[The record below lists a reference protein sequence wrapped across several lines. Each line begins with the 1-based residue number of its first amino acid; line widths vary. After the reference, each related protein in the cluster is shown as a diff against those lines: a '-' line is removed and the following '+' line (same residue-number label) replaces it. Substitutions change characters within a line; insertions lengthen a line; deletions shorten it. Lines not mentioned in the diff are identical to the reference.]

1 MQHAAYNI
9 IGVNINPKNRH
20 RSLQK
25 KGNNLKNRSGKKNKD
40 PISILE
46 PTLGTWRTSPTCK
59 WAFHNVREIV
69 PTADI
74 KNNPQAIWE
83 LEQQAPPFETA
94 SLKSLIENTS
104 TDAVVIIHN
113 NKILFESYHN
123 GMKSDDQHI
132 LFSVSKSILGL
143 IAGCLI
149 DNNIIKDTDLITNYL
164 PELNGTAYDDASI
177 RDALD
182 MRVGVY
188 FDEDYTAQN
197 GPIIDYRYA
206 ANWNPTPE
214 SKIDTNLKSFLAS
227 LKQRDDSHGGSL
239 KYVSP
244 NTDLLAW
251 LFERASGKR
260 YADLVS
266 NYLWKPLGSEQSAY
280 ITVDRIGGMRA
291 AGGICTTARD
301 LGRLGQLIAQ
311 NGIKDGQQ
319 IIPALWIEDLYK
331 GENRTAW
338 DNGSFKDFFR
348 SKARHY
354 RSNWYICQEA
364 GQLLHGFG
372 IHGQYLFVDQEK
384 KLSIAWFSSEEEPL
398 NSETSQ
404 RILNMVNEIRA
415 IL

>member
-1 MQHAAYNI
+1 M
-9 IGVNINPKNRH
+9 V
-20 RSLQK
+20 
-25 KGNNLKNRSGKKNKD
+25 NRSRKKNKD
-40 PISILE
+40 TTSVLK
-46 PTLGTWRTSPTCK
+46 PTLETWRTSPTCK

-69 PTADI
+69 PTANI
-74 KNNPQAIWE
+74 KNNPQEIWD
-83 LEQQAPPFETA
+83 LEYQAPPFETKT
-94 SLKSLIENTS
+94 LKSLIQNTS

-123 GMKSDDQHI
+123 GMQADDQHI

-149 DNNIIKDTDLITNYL
+149 DNDIIKDSDLITNYL

-188 FDEDYTAQN
+188 FDEDYMAQN

-214 SKIDTNLKSFLAS
+214 SKVDINLQSFLAS
-227 LKQRDDSHGGSL
+227 LKQRDGQHGGSL

-244 NTDLLAW
+244 NTDMLAW

-291 AGGICTTARD
+291 AGGICMTAKD
-301 LGRLGQLIAQ
+301 LSRLGQLIAQ
-311 NGIKDGQQ
+311 NGIRNGRQ
-319 IIPALWIEDLYK
+319 IITSNWIEDLYK
-331 GENRTAW
+331 GGNRTAW

-404 RILNMVNEIRA
+404 RILNMVNEIRV

>member
-1 MQHAAYNI
+1 M
-9 IGVNINPKNRH
+9 V
-20 RSLQK
+20 
-25 KGNNLKNRSGKKNKD
+25 NRSRKKNKD
-40 PISILE
+40 ATSVLK
-46 PTLGTWRTSPTCK
+46 PTLATWRTFPTCR

-69 PTADI
+69 PTANI
-74 KNNPQAIWE
+74 KNNPQEIWE
-83 LEQQAPPFETA
+83 LEYQAPPFETN
-94 SLKSLIENTS
+94 SLKSLIQNTS

-123 GMKSDDQHI
+123 GMQADDQHI

-149 DNNIIKDTDLITNYL
+149 DNDIIKDSDLITNYL

-214 SKIDTNLKSFLAS
+214 SKVDINLQSFLAS
-227 LKQRDDSHGGSL
+227 LKQRDGQHGGSL

-244 NTDLLAW
+244 NTDMLAW

-291 AGGICTTARD
+291 AGGICMTAKD
-301 LGRLGQLIAQ
+301 LSRLGQLIAQ
-311 NGIKDGQQ
+311 NGIRNGRQ
-319 IIPALWIEDLYK
+319 IITSNWIEDLYK
-331 GENRTAW
+331 GGNRIAW
-338 DNGSFKDFFR
+338 NNGSFKDFFR

-354 RSNWYICQEA
+354 RSNWYICKED

-398 NSETSQ
+398 NSEKSQ

>member
-1 MQHAAYNI
+1 M
-9 IGVNINPKNRH
+9 
-20 RSLQK
+20 
-25 KGNNLKNRSGKKNKD
+25 
-40 PISILE
+40 E
-46 PTLGTWRTSPTCK
+46 PTLATWRTSPTSK

-74 KNNPQAIWE
+74 KNNPQAVWE
-83 LEQQAPPFETA
+83 LEQQAPPFETIT
-94 SLKSLIENTS
+94 LKSLIENTS
-104 TDAVVIIHN
+104 TDAVVIIQN
-113 NKILFESYHN
+113 NKLLFESYHN
-123 GMKSDDQHI
+123 GMKPDDQHI

-149 DNNIIKDTDLITNYL
+149 HDNIIKDSDLITDYL
-164 PELNGTAYDDASI
+164 PELYKTAYNQASI

-188 FDEDYTAQN
+188 FDEDYTAQD

-214 SKIDTNLKSFLAS
+214 SKINLNLQSFLVS
-227 LKQRDDSHGGSL
+227 LKQRDGSHGGNL

-260 YADLVS
+260 YTDLVS
-266 NYLWKPLGSEQSAY
+266 NYLWKPMGSERSAY

-291 AGGICTTARD
+291 AGGMCMTARD

-311 NGIKDGQQ
+311 NGMKDGQQ
-319 IIPALWIEDLYK
+319 IIPASWIEDLYE
-331 GENRTAW
+331 GGDPTAW
-338 DNGSFKDFFR
+338 DNGTFKDFFR
-348 SKARHY
+348 SKVRHY
-354 RSNWYICQEA
+354 RSKWYVCQES

-372 IHGQYLFVDQEK
+372 IHGQYLFVDQKK

-398 NSETSQ
+398 NSEKSQ
-404 RILNMVNEIRA
+404 RILSMVNEIRFT
-415 IL
+415 L